1 MKVKRWMTAPAIT
14 TNPYMPVH
22 LAYRRM
28 IENDIRRLP
37 VVDDDEQLVG
47 ILTDRDARGALTP
60 RDLGHVSGVLQESE
74 ESPAVQNV
82 MTRTVFVVSPND
94 TIRDAVQIM
103 HDRKIS
109 GMPVVEGRRCV
120 GVITI
125 QDMLEVLL
133 TAMDHHH
140 NEVTDE
146 ICRNT
151 LGRPVRSTV
160 ETPAEER

>member
-1 MKVKRWMTAPAIT
+1 MKVKRWMTAPPIT
-14 TNPYMPVH
+14 THPYMPIH

-28 IENDIRRLP
+28 IENDVRRLP
-37 VVDDDEQLVG
+37 VLDDDEHLVG
-47 ILTDRDARGALTP
+47 ILTDRDARSALSP
-60 RDLGHVSGVLQESE
+60 QDLGRVSGEVHDTDD
-74 ESPAVQNV
+74 SPCVKDA
-82 MTRTVFVVSPND
+82 MSRTVFVVAPND

-109 GMPVVEGRRCV
+109 GMPVVDNKRCV

-133 TAMDHHH
+133 TAMDHHR

-146 ICRNT
+146 ICQNT
-151 LGRPVRSTV
+151 LGLRVRST
-160 ETPAEER
+160 EQRQ